1 MDVITVTELLRN
13 FRDYIGRVTHG
24 GERFLLSRGGE
35 TVAELRGV
43 ASGRTLDELPDVLAS
58 LPRLSA
64 EDADGFARD
73 LETARAELDGA
84 AEPRDP
90 WAS

>member
-13 FRDYIGRVTHG
+13 FREYIGRVAHG

-43 ASGRTLDELPDVLAS
+43 ASGRTLDELPAVLES
-58 LPRLSA
+58 LPRLSEENA
-64 EDADGFARD
+64 EGFARD
-73 LETARAELDGA
+73 LATAREELEGA
-84 AEPRDP
+84 AGPRDP

>member
-13 FRDYIGRVTHG
+13 FREYIGRVAHG

-43 ASGRTLDELPDVLAS
+43 ASGRALAELPAVLES
-58 LPRLSA
+58 LPRLSEEEA
-64 EDADGFARD
+64 GRFVRD
-73 LETARAELDGA
+73 LETAREGVEGA
-84 AEPRDP
+84 PGPPDP

>member
-13 FRDYIGRVTHG
+13 FREYIGRVAHG

-43 ASGRTLDELPDVLAS
+43 ASGRSLDELPGVLDS
-58 LPRLSA
+58 LPRLSEEEA
-64 EDADGFARD
+64 EAFARD
-73 LETARAELDGA
+73 LETARDELEGTG
-84 AEPRDP
+84 EPRDP